1 MPPHQYIRTFKTD
14 YPQCDET
21 RPHCRACIRTGRSC
35 PGYKHPL
42 DVALRGQTAFHRKSN
57 SASKKPS
64 SPVSKAVVP
73 SNRSAPPL
81 GHLQTTLLPPSM
93 KPSKLTVPPPS
104 FVPIPRGIYL
114 PLEDTVIPLFFNSYL
129 YLPKDPEIKD
139 GFMDLLPQSYCDTKF
154 ESAFHLSLM
163 AVSAFSV
170 AAWTG
175 QRSLL
180 DLSGH
185 CFLKALRKT
194 RLALQADID
203 GDLNELLMTVL
214 LLSLFEVSVTPM
226 VLVTYHED

>member
-1 MPPHQYIRTFKTD
+1 
-14 YPQCDET
+14 
-21 RPHCRACIRTGRSC
+21 
-35 PGYKHPL
+35 
-42 DVALRGQTAFHRKSN
+42 
-57 SASKKPS
+57 
-64 SPVSKAVVP
+64 
-73 SNRSAPPL
+73 
-81 GHLQTTLLPPSM
+81 
-93 KPSKLTVPPPS
+93 
-104 FVPIPRGIYL
+104 
-114 PLEDTVIPLFFNSYL
+114 
-129 YLPKDPEIKD
+129 
-139 GFMDLLPQSYCDTKF
+139 
-154 ESAFHLSLM
+154 M

-226 VLVTYHED
+226 VSVTYHED